1 MFEKVT
7 VGKAFEP
14 VAVDAFMTILG
25 MKTLDELVQI
35 RALLTPCPLTEL
47 EFQIRGYPCRE
58 LSGHTC
64 GDGVEEM

>member
-25 MKTLDELVQI
+25 MKTLDELVQSV
-35 RALLTPCPLTEL
+35 LTPCPLTGL
-47 EFQIRGYPCRE
+47 EFQI
-58 LSGHTC
+58 C
-64 GDGVEEM
+64 GPMS

>member
-25 MKTLDELVQI
+25 MKTLDELVQSVVN
-35 RALLTPCPLTEL
+35 PLSIDWTWISNL
-47 EFQIRGYPCRE
+47 RTH
-58 LSGHTC
+58 LVT
-64 GDGVEEM
+64 